1 MGIKNRKEHT
11 KLFIALALISI
22 SVTSPG
28 SAQPRWRYKA
38 EMPTSRRSFAASVVN
53 GKIYAIGGLQLTG
66 SNQDPIRMVD
76 MYDPSTGIWT
86 QMADNP
92 LPMYEH
98 SAGVVD
104 SKIYIMGGYPRG
116 SAAPPSAIFQ
126 VYDPATDTW
135 TRKADMPV
143 PRANHCAAVVD
154 SRIYLFGGFCFECP
168 VPGNLLSTVSI
179 YDSATDTW
187 TQGADMPFP
196 WAMPRASVVNGKIY
210 VCTGFGGHGGGESWE
225 QHPILAV
232 YDPSTDTWT
241 EGAELPFGRNDAQ
254 VAVVDARVYVM
265 GGAIEESINGTPGR
279 IADVI
284 MYDPVV
290 DAWTEA
296 PPMSTPKRAQQACVI
311 NKTIYSM
318 GGAMNAPPP
327 YGTAIISKMIEV
339 LDLKPVVDFNGD
351 GVLDTDDLL
360 RLIES
365 WGLDDPLLDI
375 GPPPFGD
382 GVVNAGDLE
391 VLMSYWGQDANF
403 IAHWELDE
411 TGGDI
416 AYDSVADN
424 HAVVMGD
431 ALWQREGG
439 HVDGAL
445 QLDGVTSYLSAPFI
459 VDPSSR
465 QPFSVYVWVK
475 GGQGGQTIISQQGA
489 SSEWLSLD
497 AQSALTCTLTFP
509 LPPVTSDAVITD
521 DLWHHIGLVSDGS
534 GISLYVDDIEVAR
547 RDVPPLMP
555 SAGDLQIGAGK
566 NLESGTFWSGMIDD
580 VRIYNRVV
588 KP

>member
-1 MGIKNRKEHT
+1 MGSLC

-53 GKIYAIGGLQLTG
+53 GKIYAIGGLQSTG
-66 SNQDPIRMVD
+66 SNQDPIRTVD
-76 MYDPSTGIWT
+76 RYDPSTGIWT

-104 SKIYIMGGYPRG
+104 RKIYVMGGYPRVPT
-116 SAAPPSAIFQ
+116 APPSAIFQ

-135 TRKADMPV
+135 KRKADMPI

-154 SRIYLFGGFCFECP
+154 GKIYLFGGFCFECP

-179 YDSATDTW
+179 YDPATDTW

-210 VCTGFGGHGGGESWE
+210 VCTGFGGHGGGASWE

-254 VAVVDARVYVM
+254 VAVVDARIYVM
-265 GGAIEESINGTPGR
+265 GGAIEERINGTPGR

-290 DAWTEA
+290 DAWTDA
-296 PPMSTPKRAQQACVI
+296 PPMSTPRRSQQACVMD
-311 NKTIYSM
+311 NTIYSM
-318 GGAMNAPPP
+318 GGVMNVPPP
-327 YGTAIISKMIEV
+327 NGTTIISKMIEV
-339 LDLKPVVDFNGD
+339 LDLKPVVDFDGD
-351 GVLDTDDLL
+351 GALDTDDLL

-365 WGLDDPLLDI
+365 WGLDDPRLDI
-375 GPPPFGD
+375 GPLPWGD
-382 GVVNAGDLE
+382 GIVDAEDLE
-391 VLMSYWGQDANF
+391 VLMSRWGQDANF

-416 AYDSVADN
+416 AYDSVGQNNAI
-424 HAVVMGD
+424 VVGD
-431 ALWQREGG
+431 AQWQREDG
-439 HVDGAL
+439 HIDGAL
-445 QLDGVTSYLSAPFI
+445 QLDGLTSYLSAPFI
-459 VDPSSR
+459 IDPPR
-465 QPFSVYVWVK
+465 QPFSAYVWIK
-475 GGQGGQTIISQQGA
+475 GGQPGQTIISQEDAFG
-489 SSEWLSLD
+489 EWLSLD
-497 AQSALTCTLTFP
+497 AAGALTCTLTFP
-509 LPPVTSDAVITD
+509 LAPVTSSAVITD
-521 DLWHHIGLVSDGS
+521 DQWHRIGLVSDGS
-534 GISLYVDDIEVAR
+534 GISLYVDDVEVAR
-547 RDVPPLMP
+547 SDVSPLMP
-555 SAGDLQIGAGK
+555 AVGNLRIGAGK
-566 NLESGTFWSGMIDD
+566 NLEPGTFWFGMIDD
-580 VRIYNRVV
+580 VRIYDRVV
-588 KP
+588 IPQ